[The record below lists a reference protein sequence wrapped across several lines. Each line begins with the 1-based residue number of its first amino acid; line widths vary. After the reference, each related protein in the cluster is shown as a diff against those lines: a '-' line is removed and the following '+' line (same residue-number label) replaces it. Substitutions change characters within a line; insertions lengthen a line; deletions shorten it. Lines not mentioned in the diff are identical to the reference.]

1 MIWARVIRGGL
12 FMVINAVGA
21 VKRAS
26 LSVELGHVV
35 DIGLSEAAAVVD
47 GGNLC
52 RQWGEAG
59 VSFFALFVAGLC
71 GLAVTASMAF
81 HGWFYGLN

>member
-1 MIWARVIRGGL
+1 MEVDGL
-12 FMVINAVGA
+12 AV
-21 VKRAS
+21 VAS
-26 LSVELGHVV
+26 GFGVELGHMV
-35 DIGLSEAAAVVD
+35 DVLLSEAAGIID

-71 GLAVTASMAF
+71 GLAVASGMAF
-81 HGWFYGLN
+81 HGIWFCGLN